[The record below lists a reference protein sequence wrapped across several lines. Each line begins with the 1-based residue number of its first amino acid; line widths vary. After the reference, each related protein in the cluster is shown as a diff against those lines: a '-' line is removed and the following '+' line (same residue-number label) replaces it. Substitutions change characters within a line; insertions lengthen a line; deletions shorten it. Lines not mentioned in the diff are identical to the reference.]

1 MTIIITI
8 NQFSLTS
15 YLMANLSITMMM
27 IMRIITMTKKV
38 IGNNF
43 ISKVKQNTTKKH
55 KNKPS
60 KDNNKFGD

>member
-1 MTIIITI
+1 
-8 NQFSLTS
+8 
-15 YLMANLSITMMM
+15 
-27 IMRIITMTKKV
+27 MTKKV

-43 ISKVKQNTTKKH
+43 ISKVKQNTTEKH